1 MVALNVAGGLAVSM
15 QIELEG
21 HNENGSK
28 SFDNHERWR
37 MVCAVTEKEKPSQP
51 QSKKRSAQWRR
62 FLFSR

>member
-15 QIELEG
+15 QNELEG
-21 HNENGSK
+21 NNENGPK

-37 MVCAVTEKEKPSQP
+37 MVCAVTERKSFQQAKV
-51 QSKKRSAQWRR
+51 KRSAQWRR